1 MNLDLNMDNYSFDD
15 VLNLFGFSKRTPI
28 TNKDL
33 KQAYRK
39 TLSTHPDKSGLP
51 KDYFLFFS
59 KAYKMIYS
67 VFYVDEE
74 KKKQEECAKKKVYQS
89 WEHKEVDNAVI
100 QETLEQDN
108 FQEWFNTMFD
118 KLHIVDEEKDEG
130 YGEWLKE
137 ETDHTSIHSV
147 QEMHEHI
154 KQKQK
159 ECREITPFK
168 TLSSVDGNQTSSN
181 ILRDEV
187 KEYSSGLF
195 SSLGYEDLKKAH
207 TETVVPVTE
216 EDYEQRQKFKSV
228 FDLQSFRAKDNTTNY
243 GDHDALYKAH
253 KEEEEMQDRERQF
266 KMMKQKEES
275 EKVQNQWWR
284 IVKTITNS

>member
-1 MNLDLNMDNYSFDD
+1 MDLDLNMDNYSFDD
-15 VLNLFGFSKRTPI
+15 VLHLFGFSKKTPI

-67 VFYVDEE
+67 VFYVDE
-74 KKKQEECAKKKVYQS
+74 KKKQQEECAKKKVYQM
-89 WEHKEVDNAVI
+89 WENKEIDESFI
-100 QETLEQDN
+100 RETIEQDN
-108 FQEWFNTMFD
+108 FQEWFNQMFD
-118 KLHIVDEEKDEG
+118 KLNIVDEENDEG
-130 YGEWLKE
+130 YGEWIKKE
-137 ETDHTSIHSV
+137 SDHIPIHSV
-147 QEMHEHI
+147 NEMHEHI

-168 TLSSVDGNQTSSN
+168 SLCSTGGTSSCYN

-195 SSLGYEDLKKAH
+195 SSLAYEDLKKAH

-216 EDYEQRQKFKSV
+216 DDYKQRRQFKSV
-228 FDLQSFRAKDNTTNY
+228 FELQSFRERDNTSNY
-243 GDHDALYKAH
+243 KDHDALYKAH

-266 KMMKQKEES
+266 KMMKQKEAT

-284 IVKTITNS
+284 IVKTITNT